1 MNLDNIKIEIIKT
14 GDVVTGLAP
23 EKLQQLKT
31 LYMESNWW
39 SENNDLVDPDLI
51 NKIIQG
57 SFCFAVASI
66 EIEHNSTTPNPSN
79 LEGRYYDKII
89 GMGRAIS
96 DGVCDAYIQDVAVLP
111 EFRGNGIGVLIMD
124 ELIFYLK
131 SKKINWITLIS
142 EPKAVSFY
150 ERYGFSLMKDYVPF
164 TLKK

>member
-1 MNLDNIKIEIIKT
+1 MNLDNLKIEIIKT
-14 GDVVTGLAP
+14 GDL
-23 EKLQQLKT
+23 EQLKT
-31 LYMESNWW
+31 LYRESNWW
-39 SENNDLVDPDLI
+39 SENNDSVDPDLI

-57 SFCFAVASI
+57 SFCFAVASLG
-66 EIEHNSTTPNPSN
+66 S
-79 LEGRYYDKII
+79 RII

-111 EFRGNGIGVLIMD
+111 EYRGNGIGVLIMD

-150 ERYGFSLMKDYVPF
+150 ERYGFSLMKDYIPF

>member
-1 MNLDNIKIEIIKT
+1 MNLDNLKIEIIKT
-14 GDVVTGLAP
+14 GDL
-23 EKLQQLKT
+23 EQLKT
-31 LYMESNWW
+31 LYRESNWW
-39 SENNDLVDPDLI
+39 SENNDSVDPDLI

-57 SFCFAVASI
+57 SFCFAVASLG
-66 EIEHNSTTPNPSN
+66 S
-79 LEGRYYDKII
+79 RII